1 MPARDE
7 GTVQAM
13 DKNGR
18 DLRELV
24 FGDDLARTP
33 EAELQAINEH
43 PESQAELNR
52 LLELRETLLSLEDE
66 EPPRRTVLVG
76 APAETP
82 VAWWKRFASFGSP
95 SWNFA
100 GALAL
105 AIAVLAHGWM
115 ARPAGEEVTARELA
129 ASELA
134 PQTSAA
140 AATAAPLD
148 ANAVNA
154 RIDAAVEERLA
165 AAIVRV
171 KTELRQEHQQE
182 AKRLVNAAEQRLERE
197 HDQEMY
203 QMREAVAFIQK
214 KYGRQMVANVAF
226 MGERQ

>member
-1 MPARDE
+1 
-7 GTVQAM
+7 M

-24 FGDDLARTP
+24 FGDELARTRDS
-33 EAELQAINEH
+33 ELQAINEH

-76 APAETP
+76 APAEADAP
-82 VAWWKRFASFGSP
+82 WWKRLAGFGSP
-95 SWNFA
+95 GWGFA

-105 AIAVLAHGWM
+105 ALAVLAHGWM
-115 ARPAGEEVTARELA
+115 ARPVAPDLVARESVEQA
-129 ASELA
+129 PASV
-134 PQTSAA
+134 
-140 AATAAPLD
+140 AAPAALD
-148 ANAVNA
+148 ADAVNA
-154 RIDAAVEERLA
+154 RIDAAVERRLA
-165 AAIVRV
+165 GAITEV
-171 KTELRQEHQQE
+171 KAELRQEHQRE
-182 AKRLVNAAEQRLERE
+182 TKRLVNAAEQRLERE
-197 HDQEMY
+197 HDREMY